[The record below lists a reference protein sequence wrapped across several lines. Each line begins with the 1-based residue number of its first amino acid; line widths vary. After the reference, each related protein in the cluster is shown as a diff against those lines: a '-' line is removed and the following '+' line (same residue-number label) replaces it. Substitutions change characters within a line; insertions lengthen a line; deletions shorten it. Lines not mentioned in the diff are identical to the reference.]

1 MSVFAGFPITVN
13 LAILSAAVGGGWLV
27 WVRKSGRIGNLL
39 DREHNSTQSW
49 RDRLIP
55 GTSFVLAVILLSVW
69 IIGSGGR
76 EADIPNNPN
85 ALPPAAPDQQVP
97 AGDCSEPVTEK
108 LVQMSHHAFASA
120 AFEDSGIDVKP
131 GGYVQQRFIAA
142 TAQIASIAVINSR
155 PGTEGPFDPQHIGQL
170 RLSLYRADDQANNIQ
185 AIPLKAL
192 RSDAAPSADGI
203 VVDAGP
209 NHLQT
214 VFQFC
219 PVPLEPGE
227 RYAFRVTNETPGV
240 ILAFSLNT
248 KANLRTSIDYVGE
261 IHGEDRHR
269 INYFQVA
276 GYVCSLASC

>member
-1 MSVFAGFPITVN
+1 VFAGFPITAN
-13 LAILSAAVGGGWLV
+13 LAILSAAVGGVWLV

-49 RDRLIP
+49 RDRL
-55 GTSFVLAVILLSVW
+55 
-69 IIGSGGR
+69 
-76 EADIPNNPN
+76 
-85 ALPPAAPDQQVP
+85 
-97 AGDCSEPVTEK
+97 
-108 LVQMSHHAFASA
+108 
-120 AFEDSGIDVKP
+120 
-131 GGYVQQRFIAA
+131 
-142 TAQIASIAVINSR
+142 IASIAVINSR

-227 RYAFRVTNETPGV
+227 RYAFRVTNETPRV